1 MKFIVVTIEWMS
13 AHGLTPLPTMRK
25 SKDGS
30 KVILHEDYFNLVA
43 KQDEEGNLLLDGAEV
58 YAHNSV
64 ELQNLL
70 NSEEWSY
77 SEEET
82 PTESADFIQV
92 AEVRNLMTATKAG
105 INTLEMTDDE
115 SLEVKDMYPEWEP
128 GIDVKEG
135 EKYNSEGKLY
145 KCKLSHKTQSD
156 WKPGSGA
163 FSLWEEVSRHDGTQ
177 EDPIPYNEEHDP
189 LFAGM
194 ELEQG
199 KYYTQDG
206 VTYLCT
212 RSTGQ
217 AVYNN
222 LSELVSIYVE
232 VVSDKEE
239 SFTL

>member
-77 SEEET
+77 SEEDA

-92 AEVRNLMTATKAG
+92 AAVRNLMTATKAG
-105 INTLEMTDDE
+105 INTLEMKDDE
-115 SLEVKDMYPEWEP
+115 SLQIKDMYPEW
-128 GIDVKEG
+128 
-135 EKYNSEGKLY
+135 SEFINKSLSQGMKVQYGNKLY
-145 KCKLSHKTQSD
+145 KVRQDIAAVLENQPPSIHT
-156 WKPGSGA
+156 A
-163 FSLWEEVSRHDGTQ
+163 ALYEEINETHAGTL
-177 EDPIPYNEEHDP
+177 EDPIPYNNN
-189 LFAGM
+189 M
-194 ELEQG
+194 ELEEG
-199 KYYTQDG
+199 KYYSQDG

-222 LSELVSIYVE
+222 LSELVGIYVK
-232 VVSDKEE
+232 VVSDEEE